1 MSIKIFNNLYDVY
14 EIISSYNIKM
24 ISKYQKPINSKFNS
38 KTNADEITIGLDLS
52 GKIAVVTGGY
62 SGIGLETTR
71 ALVDAGAIVIIPAK
85 RIDISTQNLKGIV
98 SRENIV
104 EMDLGNLNSVK
115 KFTEDFKDNF
125 EKLDLLINNAGIMA
139 CPETRLGN
147 NWESQFAINHIG
159 HFLLTRELMVTMA
172 GNEGARFV
180 SLSSS
185 AHSLTGIL
193 WDDIHFQ
200 NNPYDKW
207 MAYGQSKTA
216 SSLIAIEFHRRM
228 IDKGVSG
235 FSVHPGGI
243 ITPLQRHLEKEE
255 MIALGW
261 MDKDG
266 SPSEMA
272 KNFFK
277 TTSQGASTSLWC
289 ATSPKLNDV
298 GGVFCEDCDVSK
310 RKHEVDESLR
320 RYFGVAD
327 WAVDSDEASKLW
339 DVTEKMLVS

>member
-1 MSIKIFNNLYDVY
+1 
-14 EIISSYNIKM
+14 M
-24 ISKYQKPINSKFNS
+24 ISNLQKPIISGFDSKS
-38 KTNADEITIGLDLS
+38 DADKIVKEKDLG
-52 GKIAVVTGGY
+52 GKIAIVTGGY
-62 SGIGLETTR
+62 SGIGLETSR
-71 ALVDAGAIVIIPAK
+71 ALVAIGAKVIIPAK
-85 RIDISTQNLKGIV
+85 RTEVAVQNLEGIV
-98 SRENIV
+98 SKENIV

-115 KFTEDFKDNF
+115 KFTEDFKESF
-125 EKLDLLINNAGIMA
+125 GKLDLLINNAGIMA
-139 CPETRLGN
+139 CPETRIGN
-147 NWESQFAINHIG
+147 GWESQFAVNHIG
-159 HFLLTRELMVTMA
+159 HFLLTKELMDSMA
-172 GNEGARFV
+172 ENDNAKFV

-228 IDKGVSG
+228 FDKGVSG

-243 ITPLQRHLEKEE
+243 LTPLQRHLQKEE
-255 MIALGW
+255 MVALGW
-261 MDKDG
+261 MDMDG

-277 TTSQGASTSLWC
+277 TTSQGASTTLWC
-289 ATSPKLNDV
+289 ATSSSLNGI
-298 GGVFCEDCDVSK
+298 GGVFCEDCDIAK
-310 RKHEVDESLR
+310 RKNEVDESLQ

-327 WAVDSDEASKLW
+327 WAIDTEEASKLW
-339 DVTEKMLVS
+339 DVTEKMLAS

>member
-1 MSIKIFNNLYDVY
+1 
-14 EIISSYNIKM
+14 M
-24 ISKYQKPINSKFNS
+24 ISKQQKPTNSEFHS
-38 KTNADEITIGLDLS
+38 KTNADEITKGIDIS
-52 GKIAVVTGGY
+52 NKTAIVTGGY

-71 ALVDAGAIVIIPAK
+71 ALVTAGAKVIIPAK
-85 RIDISTQNLKGIV
+85 RTEIACKNLEGIV
-98 SRENIV
+98 PNEDIV
-104 EMDLGNLNSVK
+104 EMNLENLNSVK
-115 KFTEDFKDNF
+115 KFTEDFKESF
-125 EKLDLLINNAGIMA
+125 KKLDLLINNAGIMA
-139 CPETRLGN
+139 CPETRIGN
-147 NWESQFAINHIG
+147 GWESQFAVNHIG
-159 HFLLTRELMVTMA
+159 HFLLTKELMDTMA
-172 GNEGARFV
+172 ENDSARFV

-228 IDKGVSG
+228 VDKGVSG

-243 ITPLQRHLEKEE
+243 LTPLQRHLQKEE
-255 MIALGW
+255 MVALGW
-261 MDKDG
+261 MDENG

-277 TTSQGASTSLWC
+277 TTSQGASTTLWC
-289 ATSPKLNDV
+289 ATSSSLNGI
-298 GGVFCEDCDVSK
+298 GGVFCEDCDIAK
-310 RKHEVDESLR
+310 RKNEVDESLQ

-327 WAVDSDEASKLW
+327 WAVDTEEASKLW
-339 DVTEKMLVS
+339 DVTEKMLAS

>member
-1 MSIKIFNNLYDVY
+1 
-14 EIISSYNIKM
+14 M
-24 ISKYQKPINSKFNS
+24 ISNLQKPIISGFDSKS
-38 KTNADEITIGLDLS
+38 DADKIVKEKDLS
-52 GKIAVVTGGY
+52 GKIAIVTGGY

-71 ALVDAGAIVIIPAK
+71 ALVAIGAKVIIPAK
-85 RIDISTQNLKGIV
+85 RTEVAVQNLEGIV
-98 SRENIV
+98 SKENIV

-115 KFTEDFKDNF
+115 KFTEDFKESF
-125 EKLDLLINNAGIMA
+125 GKLDLLINNAGIMA
-139 CPETRLGN
+139 CPETRIGN
-147 NWESQFAINHIG
+147 GWESQFAVNHIG
-159 HFLLTRELMVTMA
+159 HFLLTKELMDTMA
-172 GNEGARFV
+172 ENDGARFV

-200 NNPYDKW
+200 NNSYDKW

-228 IDKGVSG
+228 VDKGVSG

-243 ITPLQRHLEKEE
+243 LTPLQRHLQKEE
-255 MIALGW
+255 MVALGW
-261 MDKDG
+261 MDEDG

-277 TTSQGASTSLWC
+277 TTSQGASTTLWC
-289 ATSPKLNDV
+289 ATSPSLNGI
-298 GGVFCEDCDVSK
+298 GGVFCEDCDIAK
-310 RKHEVDESLR
+310 RKNDVDESLQ

-327 WAVDSDEASKLW
+327 WAVDTEEASKLW
-339 DVTEKMLVS
+339 DVTEKMLAS

>member
-1 MSIKIFNNLYDVY
+1 
-14 EIISSYNIKM
+14 M
-24 ISKYQKPINSKFNS
+24 ISKHQTPTKSGFHS
-38 KTNADEITIGLDLS
+38 KTNADEITNGIDLNE
-52 GKIAVVTGGY
+52 KIAIVTGGY

-71 ALVDAGAIVIIPAK
+71 ELVATGAKVIIPAK
-85 RIDISTQNLKGIV
+85 RTEVAVQNLEGIV
-98 SRENIV
+98 SKENIV

-115 KFTEDFKDNF
+115 KFTEDFKESF
-125 EKLDLLINNAGIMA
+125 GKLDLLINNAGIMA
-139 CPETRLGN
+139 CPETRIGN
-147 NWESQFAINHIG
+147 GWESQFAVNHIG
-159 HFLLTRELMVTMA
+159 HFLLTKELMDTMA
-172 GNEGARFV
+172 ENDSARFV

-228 IDKGVSG
+228 VDKGVSG

-243 ITPLQRHLEKEE
+243 LTPLQRHLQKEE
-255 MIALGW
+255 MVALGW
-261 MDKDG
+261 MDENG

-277 TTSQGASTSLWC
+277 TTSQGASTTLWC
-289 ATSPKLNDV
+289 ATSSSLNGI
-298 GGVFCEDCDVSK
+298 GGVFCEDCDIAK
-310 RKHEVDESLR
+310 RKNEVDESLQ
-320 RYFGVAD
+320 RYFGVAN
-327 WAVDSDEASKLW
+327 WAVDTEEASKLW

>member
-1 MSIKIFNNLYDVY
+1 
-14 EIISSYNIKM
+14 M
-24 ISKYQKPINSKFNS
+24 ISKHQTPTKSGFHS
-38 KTNADEITIGLDLS
+38 KTNANEITNGIDLNE
-52 GKIAVVTGGY
+52 KIAIVTGGY

-71 ALVDAGAIVIIPAK
+71 ELVATGAKVIIPAK
-85 RIDISTQNLKGIV
+85 RTEVAVQNLEGIV
-98 SRENIV
+98 SKENIV

-115 KFTEDFKDNF
+115 KFTEDFKESF
-125 EKLDLLINNAGIMA
+125 GKLDLLINNAGIMA
-139 CPETRLGN
+139 CPETRIGN
-147 NWESQFAINHIG
+147 GWESQFAVNHIG
-159 HFLLTRELMVTMA
+159 HFLLTKELMDTMA
-172 GNEGARFV
+172 ENDSARFV

-200 NNPYDKW
+200 NNSYDKW

-228 IDKGVSG
+228 VDKGVSG

-243 ITPLQRHLEKEE
+243 LTPLQRHLQKEE
-255 MIALGW
+255 MVALGW
-261 MDKDG
+261 MDEDG

-277 TTSQGASTSLWC
+277 TTSQGASTTLWC
-289 ATSPKLNDV
+289 ATSSSLNGI
-298 GGVFCEDCDVSK
+298 GGVFCEDCDIAK
-310 RKHEVDESLR
+310 RKNEVDESIQ

-327 WAVDSDEASKLW
+327 WAVDTEEASKLW
-339 DVTEKMLVS
+339 DVTEKMLAS